1 MKLGIDLG
9 GSHISVGIISEKLK
23 IVAKR
28 EKDIENIFK
37 IENIEERK
45 EYIINT
51 IKNLISEVL
60 KDVGA
65 PSCVISQIG
74 ISTPGKVRKNVI
86 YEMYNLGIKEF
97 NLPEELEKYY
107 GAEVKA
113 RNDAKC
119 AALAEKEIGSL
130 KQYDDCIF
138 LCLGTGIGGATFLE
152 GKLLEYH
159 KEEGSE
165 YGHMII
171 QKGGRECKCGNKGCF
186 EKYASMK
193 AFKEGFIQ
201 LLDLREDITSEMLLQ
216 ILKENVEENDKK
228 VNEYIDEYIDYL
240 LTGISNIVN
249 IIRPEAICIGGSFVH
264 YREILYMR
272 LIEKIKEN
280 KYNAHM
286 PIIILAELK
295 NDAGVIGSQ
304 IAIQN
309 YKKFAIV

>member
-193 AFKEGFIQ
+193 
-201 LLDLREDITSEMLLQ
+201 
-216 ILKENVEENDKK
+216 ILKDNLRKALGYDEK
-228 VNEYIDEYIDYL
+228 VSGKELFE
-240 LTGISNIVN
+240 
-249 IIRPEAICIGGSFVH
+249 IIRSNTPESKNYDIIEKILKQYIEDLSIGIANLINIFEPEAIGIGGSFV
-264 YREILYMR
+264 YFEEVLLNRLKTEIISKNILFNPRE
-272 LIEKIKEN
+272 N
-280 KYNAHM
+280 
-286 PIIILAELK
+286 IIIKTAILE
-295 NDAGVIGSQ
+295 NDAGIIG
-304 IAIQN
+304 ATL
-309 YKKFAIV
+309 